1 MHSKTIYVFLQLL
14 VIHVVVTIRPM
25 LNNVFNN
32 LYSILCFDYKVWN
45 GRMKKTRKS
54 GKKNELKIRNRWG
67 GQSLMGIIQLDGESV
82 IFRTRRGRVV
92 WIESPLRWVYVGGQI
107 ALAYVRL
114 EWWMITGRTIR
125 GRVGGWMDWGMDGWK
140 KRVSN
145 AWINGFMDR
154 HMDRLMS
161 GYVDL
166 LMDWFLSIS
175 MYCRRW
181 LKSVAEANK
190 THCSLWSNFTSTA
203 SEVWSKQLCL
213 H

>member
-1 MHSKTIYVFLQLL
+1 MSSIIFIQSCVLITKFETEEWRRQESPVKRMSWRLGIGEEGRVWWG
-14 VIHVVVTIRPM
+14 
-25 LNNVFNN
+25 
-32 LYSILCFDYKVWN
+32 LYSWMEKVLSLEREEGGWC
-45 GRMKKTRKS
+45 
-54 GKKNELKIRNRWG
+54 ELKA
-67 GQSLMGIIQLDGESV
+67 
-82 IFRTRRGRVV
+82 
-92 WIESPLRWVYVGGQI
+92 PLRWVYVGGQI

-125 GRVGGWMDWGMDGWK
+125 GRVGGWVDWGMDGWK

>member
-1 MHSKTIYVFLQLL
+1 MHSKPTSVLLQLL

-92 WIESPLRWVYVGGQI
+92 WIESPPPMGLCWRTDCVGLCTTRMMDDHRTDDTRKSRWVDG
-107 ALAYVRL
+107 LRD
-114 EWWMITGRTIR
+114 
-125 GRVGGWMDWGMDGWK
+125 GWMEEESEQCLDK
-140 KRVSN
+140 
-145 AWINGFMDR
+145 WIYG
-154 HMDRLMS
+154 
-161 GYVDL
+161 
-166 LMDWFLSIS
+166 
-175 MYCRRW
+175 
-181 LKSVAEANK
+181 
-190 THCSLWSNFTSTA
+190 
-203 SEVWSKQLCL
+203 
-213 H
+213 